1 MESEAKSGVFR
12 YQSSWSITQ
21 TMEHLAHAL
30 RDGADISI
38 TTSGSS
44 GQPKEIL
51 IPASAILF
59 NARNSNN
66 FLGAK
71 PGEKWSLLL
80 SPEHTAGLNVLVRA
94 MELGTEPLSQDERA
108 DYTSIVPTQLFRAL
122 NGDEK
127 LLKHLKDCKAV
138 LVGGAASDEELLNR
152 AKENGINCVTTYGM
166 TETSGGCVYNGTPLP
181 GVEIRIGETIQIK
194 GAMLARVPLEN
205 GFFVTKDLGF
215 MKDGKL
221 IVTGRADDVIISGGK
236 NISLSAVE
244 NLLGFEFAAMGRANK
259 EWGTALIIVTTSE
272 IEERE
277 IQSQLSEKFG
287 IKALDVIRVSEI
299 PRTALQKVDRTAL
312 AKLLS

>member
-30 RDGADISI
+30 RDGTDISI

-194 GAMLARVPLEN
+194 GAMLARVLLEN
-205 GFFVTKDLGF
+205 GFFITKDLGF

-272 IEERE
+272 IEEKE

-299 PRTALQKVDRTAL
+299 PRTALQKVDRAAL

>member
-1 MESEAKSGVFR
+1 
-12 YQSSWSITQ
+12 
-21 TMEHLAHAL
+21 
-30 RDGADISI
+30 
-38 TTSGSS
+38 
-44 GQPKEIL
+44 
-51 IPASAILF
+51 
-59 NARNSNN
+59 
-66 FLGAK
+66 
-71 PGEKWSLLL
+71 
-80 SPEHTAGLNVLVRA
+80 
-94 MELGTEPLSQDERA
+94 
-108 DYTSIVPTQLFRAL
+108 
-122 NGDEK
+122 
-127 LLKHLKDCKAV
+127 
-138 LVGGAASDEELLNR
+138 
-152 AKENGINCVTTYGM
+152 M

-272 IEERE
+272 IEEKE

-299 PRTALQKVDRTAL
+299 PRTALQKVDRAAL

>member
-12 YQSSWSITQ
+12 YQSSWSIAQ
-21 TMEHLAHAL
+21 TMEYLASAL
-30 RDGADISI
+30 RAGDDISI

-44 GQPKEIL
+44 GKPKEIF

-59 NARNSNN
+59 NAQNSNK

-94 MELGTEPLSQDERA
+94 MELGTEPVTQNEKA
-108 DYTSIVPTQLFRAL
+108 DYTAIVPTQLFRAL
-122 NGDEK
+122 NGDEN
-127 LLKHLKDCKAV
+127 LLAHLKGCKAV
-138 LVGGAASDEELLNR
+138 LVGGATSDEELLNR
-152 AKENGINCVTTYGM
+152 ARENGINCITTYGM

-181 GVEIRIGETIQIK
+181 GVEIKIGDTIQIK
-194 GAMLARVPLEN
+194 GAMLAKVPLEN
-205 GFFVTKDLGF
+205 GYFVTKDLGF

-221 IVTGRADDVIISGGK
+221 FVTGRSDDVIISGGK

-259 EWGTALIIVTTSE
+259 EWGTALIIVTSSDTDVQ
-272 IEERE
+272 E
-277 IQSQLSEKFG
+277 IQSQLSERFG
-287 IKALDVIRVSEI
+287 IKALEVIRVPEI
-299 PRTALQKVDRTAL
+299 PRTALQKVDRAAI